1 MLLLLPMQLYVRRY
15 LCQKCESIYFDF
27 FEFLKLFNLIFVYF
41 YICNQCTLLKE
52 KQIKKNDLHFLLLSI
67 YNNTH
72 FYRPT
77 LNLFKMLPLF
87 YQFYTNF
94 IIFS

>member
-52 KQIKKNDLHFLLLSI
+52 KQIKKRSTF
-67 YNNTH
+67 
-72 FYRPT
+72 
-77 LNLFKMLPLF
+77 
-87 YQFYTNF
+87 F
-94 IIFS
+94 IAIDI